1 MGGFH
6 TDVPAHLL
14 TCKGE
19 HIKGGGLG
27 SDDVG
32 KASIY
37 CDGLIECSIMS
48 ANECL
53 ELISMA
59 ESHRVIRETHR

>member
-1 MGGFH
+1 MLR
-6 TDVPAHLL
+6 DPQRLNPL
-14 TCKGE
+14 TIRTEEGS
-19 HIKGGGLG
+19 GGLG

-32 KASIY
+32 KTSIY
-37 CDGLIECSIMS
+37 CDGLSECSVTS
-48 ANECL
+48 ASECL